1 MKVVIHD
8 RTNELTPR
16 LRTYTERRLNRLNR
30 HFDKV
35 LEAEVHFAPE
45 SRRGEDALSAVR
57 ILVHMDGR
65 KKPLIKA
72 EELGR
77 GLRATLDLALD
88 KVDRRVV
95 KLKEKIVDRH
105 HAGPQAADPAG
116 LQAGSATVI
125 DGPERV
131 RQRVKVEDVD
141 QAIAALDANGH
152 LFHVYINETSGDLNV
167 IYRRSDESLAII
179 EPQIT

>member
-8 RTNELTPR
+8 RTEELAPR
-16 LRTYTERRLNRLNR
+16 LRVYTERRLKRLSR

-45 SRRGEDALSAVR
+45 SRRGDEVLSTVR

-65 KKPLIKA
+65 KKPLLKA
-72 EELGR
+72 EERGR
-77 GLRATLDLALD
+77 GLQATLDLALD
-88 KVDRRVV
+88 KVDRQVV

-105 HAGPQAADPAG
+105 HTGVPPEPPEPGPP
-116 LQAGSATVI
+116 SATVI

-131 RQRVKVEDVD
+131 RQRLRAESVD
-141 QAIAALDANGH
+141 QAMAALDANGH
-152 LFHVYINETSGDLNV
+152 IFHIYIDEDTGEVNV
-167 IYRRSDESLAII
+167 IYRRADESLVII
-179 EPQIT
+179 EPQIP

>member
-8 RTNELTPR
+8 RTNELAPR
-16 LRTYTERRLNRLNR
+16 LRNYTERRLNRLNR

-72 EELGR
+72 EERGR
-77 GLRATLDLALD
+77 GLKATLDLALD

-105 HAGPQAADPAG
+105 HAGPEDAIPLEPAVV
-116 LQAGSATVI
+116 SDTVTE
-125 DGPERV
+125 GPERV

-152 LFHVYINETSGDLNV
+152 LFHVYIDEDSGDLNV
-167 IYRRSDESLAII
+167 IYRRSDGSLAII

>member
-8 RTNELTPR
+8 RTEELLPK
-16 LRTYTERRLNRLNR
+16 LRGYTERRLGRLSR

-35 LEAEVHFAPE
+35 LEAEVHFAHE
-45 SRRGEDALSAVR
+45 SRRGEDALSTVR

-65 KKPLIKA
+65 RKPLIKA
-72 EELGR
+72 EEKGR

-105 HAGPQAADPAG
+105 HARPPELDAEPGAASG
-116 LQAGSATVI
+116 TVT

-131 RQRVKVEDVD
+131 RQRVKAESVE
-141 QAIAALDANGH
+141 QAIAVLDANGH
-152 LFHVYINETSGDLNV
+152 FFHVYIDEDSGEVNV
-167 IYRRSDESLAII
+167 IYRRADESLVII
-179 EPQIT
+179 EPQTT